1 MAERDRAIELYTFL
15 KEFVQLRT
23 RTIRDVSSYE
33 QDGEVIWAADIPR
46 ERVMLLYEPARW
58 LRRTRSASTIEL
70 DTSCGARRATT
81 SFSGSAVLED
91 STKSPLTR

>member
-1 MAERDRAIELYTFL
+1 MIELGRSSATDRTCPTRTSGGSIPDSTRTSRRVWTAAGGELTLTERDRAIGLYTFL

-46 ERVMLLYEPARW
+46 EHGCHCA
-58 LRRTRSASTIEL
+58 A
-70 DTSCGARRATT
+70 
-81 SFSGSAVLED
+81 
-91 STKSPLTR
+91 